1 MLVFMDVTGEGEGS
15 GVPAEMSNA
24 HEVTITDGIVVHLKV
39 YTDRNE
45 ALGGD
50 GLRE

>member
-1 MLVFMDVTGEGEGS
+1 MLVFMDVTGDPDGS

-24 HEVTITDGIVVHLKV
+24 HEVTITDGIIVHLKV